1 MVNML
6 IADDDLNFSKNMIN
20 EILKNSN
27 IRVCKIATDGQET
40 LNILE
45 EEKIDVIILDMIMP
59 IYNGLD
65 VLNRLSDSQKQ
76 KYKNSI
82 IVMSGDDRFISQLID
97 NPLIY
102 DYIEKGITKER
113 LLSRINRLIECKD
126 ITTKKKVII
135 NELEHIGYDIHH
147 KGTIYL
153 ADAILQ
159 IYINDETMIDNLQR
173 DIYPLISK
181 VYNKTINNIKC
192 NINNATESMYYRC
205 ESKILREYFKFH
217 DDTKPTAKTV
227 IYTILNKIR

>member
-113 LLSRINRLIECKD
+113 LLSRINRLK
-126 ITTKKKVII
+126 
-135 NELEHIGYDIHH
+135 
-147 KGTIYL
+147 
-153 ADAILQ
+153 
-159 IYINDETMIDNLQR
+159 
-173 DIYPLISK
+173 
-181 VYNKTINNIKC
+181 
-192 NINNATESMYYRC
+192 NART
-205 ESKILREYFKFH
+205 LRLKR
-217 DDTKPTAKTV
+217 K
-227 IYTILNKIR
+227 